1 MKGVTLLAG
10 VLTALMSSQA
20 FSSSDGVCGFSDSEC
35 GVSALPYLQPGNDTR
50 ANLMLLQSRLHN
62 MSLPLPHPLPDQTR
76 SRIDPFTAYRVMGIA
91 ATEEVPSS
99 GSAEDITA
107 DAPYLSTLNKAK
119 QLNLPLAVQ
128 GTISTFS
135 PDDNEGRHISN
146 ALSTLEAFFDVL
158 LADTQLTNE
167 QRTLLAHQ
175 RVNLLNP
182 LYTKEALNEGLASL
196 PGEGHASALT
206 QYLFAVLAFYQGH
219 FDEAESGFQALT
231 SSPQPWVAETSRY
244 MLIRVAINKAMENA
258 LDEYN
263 MFDASKAD
271 KAAAQLAVQ
280 HIGDYLKQYPDGQYI
295 ESANGLYRRAY
306 WIMDDVNALAT
317 TYQHELDNTADIE
330 ALLELSDEIDNK
342 LLENRQFTS
351 APGSP
356 PLTMVQDLKR
366 LRSDDGWL
374 ALPALSTDE
383 LAAQKPLFAQDNMQ
397 DAFSYLQAA
406 QLFYGQKDYAAVVN
420 SVPATQA
427 NDLTDTVRFSL
438 QVLRGRALVRLE
450 RWDEAEAHWRQLLTR
465 NMGYTQNQ
473 FLQLALAETL
483 VKAGHPERIFAADSP
498 VKNLRFRSAVL
509 KISANADLLRQQT
522 GPQQTH
528 EERAIALHTLLTKSL
543 THGDYASYLKDV
555 QLRKDIAPLVSS
567 ENQSWNQEDLTA
579 FDWDGSD
586 TEEDYQCPA
595 LGSVVETLNQRPN
608 DARSINCLGEFFL
621 RTNNSVGFDWG
632 EGSMLSGLT
641 NAPTQFVGTEYNRLD
656 GYMRVIADPK
666 APPED
671 KTYALYRAVNCY
683 APSGYNDCGP
693 QDISKATRKAWFT
706 QLKTK
711 YKGSV
716 WADKLDY
723 YW

>member
-20 FSSSDGVCGFSDSEC
+20 FSSGDGVCGFSDSEC
-35 GVSALPYLQPGNDTR
+35 GVPALPYLEPGNDTR

-91 ATEEVPSS
+91 ATEVVSPS
-99 GSAEDITA
+99 GEDVTA

-119 QLNLPLAVQ
+119 QLNLPLPVQ

-146 ALSTLEAFFDVL
+146 ELSTLEAFFDVL
-158 LADTQLTNE
+158 LADTQLTDE

-175 RVNLLNP
+175 RVNLLNA
-182 LYTKEALNEGLASL
+182 LYAKEALVAGLANL
-196 PGEGHASALT
+196 PDEGHAGALK
-206 QYLFAVLAFYQGH
+206 QYLVTVLAFYQGH

-244 MLIRVAINKAMENA
+244 MLIRVAINQTMEHA

-271 KAAAQLAVQ
+271 KAAAQLAIQ

-306 WIMDDVNALAT
+306 WIMDDLNTLAE
-317 TYQHELDNTADIE
+317 TYQHELDNTADVE
-330 ALLELSDEIDNK
+330 TLLELSDEIDNK
-342 LLENRQFTS
+342 LLENQRFTS
-351 APGSP
+351 APGSAS
-356 PLTMVQDLKR
+356 LTMVQDLKR
-366 LRSDDGWL
+366 LRSDDGWM
-374 ALPALSTDE
+374 ALPALSTDD
-383 LAAQKPLFAQDNMQ
+383 LAAQKPLFEQGNMQ
-397 DAFSYLQAA
+397 EAFSYLQAA
-406 QLFYGQKDYAAVVN
+406 QLFYSQKDYDAVVN
-420 SVPATQA
+420 RIPATQA
-427 NDLTDTVRFSL
+427 SDLTDTVRFSL
-438 QVLRGRALVRLE
+438 QVLRGRALARME
-450 RWDEAEAHWRQLLTR
+450 RWDEVEAHWRQLLTH
-465 NMGYTQNQ
+465 NVGYSQNQ
-473 FLQLALAETL
+473 FLQLALAEAL
-483 VKAGHPERIFAADSP
+483 AKEGHPERVFAADSP

-509 KISANADLLRQQT
+509 KTSANADLLRQQT

-555 QLRKDIAPLVSS
+555 QLRKDITPLVSS

-586 TEEDYQCPA
+586 TEEGYQCPA
-595 LGSVVETLNQRPN
+595 LGDVVTTLNQRPN
-608 DARSINCLGEFFL
+608 DARAINCLGEFFL

-632 EGSMLSGLT
+632 ESSMLSGLT
-641 NAPTQFVGTEYNRLD
+641 NAPTQFVGAEYNRLD
-656 GYMRVIADPK
+656 GYMKVIADPK

-671 KTYALYRAVNCY
+671 KTYALYRAVYCY

-693 QDISKATRKAWFT
+693 QEISKTTRKAWFT

-711 YKGSV
+711 YKGSE
-716 WADKLDY
+716 WAEKLDY

>member
-91 ATEEVPSS
+91 ATETPQTSEA
-99 GSAEDITA
+99 GEDVTA

-119 QLNLPLAVQ
+119 QLNLPLSVQ
-128 GTISTFS
+128 GTLSTFS

-158 LADTQLTNE
+158 LTDKQLTNE

-196 PGEGHASALT
+196 PDEGHAGALMH
-206 QYLFAVLAFYQGH
+206 YLFASLAFYQGH
-219 FDEAESGFQALT
+219 FDEAESSFQALV

-280 HIGDYLKQYPDGQYI
+280 HIDDYLKQYPEGQYI

-306 WIMDDVNALAT
+306 WIMNDTNALAK
-317 TYQHELDNTADIE
+317 TYQHELNNTADIE
-330 ALLELSDEIDNK
+330 DLLELSDEIDNK

-351 APGSP
+351 APESA

-366 LRSDDGWL
+366 LRSDEGWL
-374 ALPALSTDE
+374 ALPALSVDE
-383 LAAQKPLFAQDNMQ
+383 LAAQKPLFEHDNMQ
-397 DAFSYLQAA
+397 EAFSYLQAA

-420 SVPATQA
+420 SVPATQS

-450 RWDEAEAHWRQLLTR
+450 RWDEAEAHWRQLLMR
-465 NMGYTQNQ
+465 NTGYTQNQ

-483 VKAGHPERIFAADSP
+483 VKAGHPERVFAADSP

-509 KISANADLLRQQT
+509 KVSANAELLRQQT

-586 TEEDYQCPA
+586 TEEGYQCPA
-595 LGSVVETLNQRPN
+595 LNDVVTTLSQRPN
-608 DARSINCLGEFFL
+608 DARAINCLGEFFL

-632 EGSMLSGLT
+632 EGNMLSGLT

-671 KTYALYRAVNCY
+671 KTYSLYRAVYCY

-711 YKGSV
+711 YKGSE
-716 WADKLDY
+716 WADKLEY

>member
-35 GVSALPYLQPGNDTR
+35 GMSALPYLQPGNDTR
-50 ANLMLLQSRLHN
+50 TNLMLLQSRLHGI
-62 MSLPLPHPLPDQTR
+62 SLPLPHPLPDQTR

-91 ATEEVPSS
+91 ATETHQTSEA
-99 GSAEDITA
+99 GEDVTA

-119 QLNLPLAVQ
+119 QLNLPLSVQ
-128 GTISTFS
+128 STISTFS

-158 LADTQLTNE
+158 LADKQLTEE

-182 LYTKEALNEGLASL
+182 LYTKEALNEGLVSL
-196 PGEGHASALT
+196 PDEGHAGALMH
-206 QYLFAVLAFYQGH
+206 YLFAVLAFYQGH
-219 FDEAESGFQALT
+219 FDEAESGFQALI

-280 HIGDYLKQYPDGQYI
+280 HIDDYLKQYPEGQYVD
-295 ESANGLYRRAY
+295 SANGLYRRAY
-306 WIMDDVNALAT
+306 WIMNDTNALAK
-317 TYQHELDNTADIE
+317 TYQHELDGTTDVE
-330 ALLELSDEIDNK
+330 DLLELNDEIDNK
-342 LLENRQFTS
+342 LLENSQFTS
-351 APGSP
+351 APDSA

-366 LRSDDGWL
+366 LRSDEGWL
-374 ALPALSTDE
+374 ALPALSADE
-383 LAAQKPLFAQDNMQ
+383 LAVQKPLFEQNNMQ

-450 RWDEAEAHWRQLLTR
+450 RWDEAETHWRQLLTR

-483 VKAGHPERIFAADSP
+483 VKAGHPERIFTADSP

-522 GPQQTH
+522 GPQQSH

-595 LGSVVETLNQRPN
+595 LNDVVTTLNQRPN
-608 DARSINCLGEFFL
+608 DARAINCLGEFFL

-671 KTYALYRAVNCY
+671 KTYALYRAVYCY

-693 QDISKATRKAWFT
+693 QEISKATRKAWFT